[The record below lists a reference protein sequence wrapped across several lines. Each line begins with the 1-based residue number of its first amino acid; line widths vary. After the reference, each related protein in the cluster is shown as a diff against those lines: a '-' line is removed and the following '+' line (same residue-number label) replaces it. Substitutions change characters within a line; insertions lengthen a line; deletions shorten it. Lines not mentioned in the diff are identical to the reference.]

1 MAKSKKVSSSSSSSS
16 SSCHSGNQHTPVQ
29 FLVRICDSHHLI
41 LQLSPSKLRGEN
53 EHDYGKAS
61 QKNNVTLMKEEKKYK
76 NGGRVG

>member
-1 MAKSKKVSSSSSSSS
+1 
-16 SSCHSGNQHTPVQ
+16 
-29 FLVRICDSHHLI
+29 VRIWDSHHLI